1 MNNQKNADS
10 DKISQ
15 NENEISSQRQINI
28 TKEELDDLAMMEM
41 DLLSN
46 LLQSPPRYREDQNV
60 LDQNINNK
68 IGEIQE
74 NKKLN
79 LSSYTSYQ
87 SS

>member
-15 NENEISSQRQINI
+15 NENGSQRQINI

-60 LDQNINNK
+60 PDQNINNK
-68 IGEIQE
+68 IVEIQE